1 MSFLLEDIEHNADT
15 LQEILFIFS
24 VQHDCCMAKC
34 EASDFWEQV
43 QERQVTSRKEGF
55 IKHQDDN
62 NFVINMYAIHNA
74 TLLRK
79 SLPHHLTA
87 PKLLYSDR
95 RLHHG
100 KVAAGLRV
108 SQTAKRVQAQAKRK
122 ETQARNA
129 EKKRKRQ
136 EAMESDNDDAEVGN
150 EEEGDEDKEPPVK
163 RSRNGKGWA
172 T

>member
-1 MSFLLEDIEHNADT
+1 
-15 LQEILFIFS
+15 
-24 VQHDCCMAKC
+24 MAKC
-34 EASDFWEQV
+34 KASGFREQV

-55 IKHQDDN
+55 IQHKDDN
-62 NFVINMYAIHNA
+62 NFVINMYGIHNA

-79 SLPHHLTA
+79 SLPRHLTA
-87 PKLLYSDR
+87 PKALYPDR

-100 KVAAGLRV
+100 KVAAGLRI

-122 ETQARNA
+122 ETHA

-136 EAMESDNDDAEVGN
+136 EAMESDDEAEIGN
-150 EEEGDEDKEPPVK
+150 VEEGDEDREPPVK
-163 RSRNGKGWA
+163 RSRMGEGRA

>member
-1 MSFLLEDIEHNADT
+1 
-15 LQEILFIFS
+15 
-24 VQHDCCMAKC
+24 MAKC
-34 EASDFWEQV
+34 EASGFREQV
-43 QERQVTSRKEGF
+43 QERQATSRKEGS
-55 IKHQDDN
+55 IKHKDDN
-62 NFVINMYAIHNA
+62 NFVINMYGIHNA

-79 SLPHHLTA
+79 SLPQHLTA
-87 PKLLYSDR
+87 PKALYPDR

-100 KVAAGLRV
+100 KVAAGLRI

-136 EAMESDNDDAEVGN
+136 EAMESDDEAEIGN
-150 EEEGDEDKEPPVK
+150 EEEGDENRAAKK
-163 RSRNGKGWA
+163 GKGRA